1 MDLVVWRSGDHA
13 TADEIAAEVRRLLG
27 DCDFDRPLHRV
38 DVTVTSEGTEA
49 EHQRTHHFTFR
60 QQHGA
65 FVEEMLYR
73 NLHPMIAKRLGL
85 WRLSNF
91 SLQRL
96 RSVEDVYLF
105 RGVAHDNPKDVRL
118 FAIAE
123 VRDLTP
129 VRDAAGRVSPC
140 RCSSGWGCRQWPRCA
155 RRCPNYRHGTASSR
169 TGS

>member
-1 MDLVVWRSGDHA
+1 
-13 TADEIAAEVRRLLG
+13 
-27 DCDFDRPLHRV
+27 
-38 DVTVTSEGTEA
+38 
-49 EHQRTHHFTFR
+49 
-60 QQHGA
+60 QHGA

-73 NLHPMIAKRLGL
+73 NLHPMSAKRLGL

-105 RGVAHDNPKDVRL
+105 RGIAHDNPIDVRF

-129 VRDAAGRVSPC
+129 VRDAAGRVVALPLLE
-140 RCSSGWGCRQWPRCA
+140 RMGLQAVAAMRQA
-155 RRCPNYRHGTASSR
+155 MSE
-169 TGS
+169 